1 MCYLQE
7 ADQLAQELMKKMDGG
22 MKLTLTE
29 QVTAPPP
36 AGLPNGLPS
45 CQGNLR
51 LLNDNRHCDRVMT
64 FIKSR

>member
-7 ADQLAQELMKKMDGG
+7 ADQVAQELMKKMDGG

-36 AGLPNGLPS
+36 AGLPS

-64 FIKSR
+64 LIKSR